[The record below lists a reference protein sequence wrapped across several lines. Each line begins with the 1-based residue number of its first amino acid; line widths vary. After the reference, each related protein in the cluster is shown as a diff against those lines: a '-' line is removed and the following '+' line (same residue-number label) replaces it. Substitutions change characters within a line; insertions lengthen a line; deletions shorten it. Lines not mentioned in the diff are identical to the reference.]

1 MGVDLSGVVPVGRP
15 GSGQVSVAK
24 TAAVRTLRPTT
35 GWVAVDLHELVD
47 FKDLIVEFARRDIKL
62 RYRQTALGI
71 AWVVLQ
77 PIVAAGVLNFAFGVV
92 AGARPRGP
100 SYFLFTF
107 AGLLMWNLFSM
118 TLNKTSLSL
127 VGNSYLISKVYFPRL
142 ILPISGTLA
151 TLLDFAVALGVL
163 FVLQAFYGIVPQW
176 QLVLVPVWIAIVLC
190 LALGA
195 GLIAAALTVQYR
207 DIQHI
212 LPILIPFM
220 LYASPVAYDVTQI
233 PEGYQRLFYLINPLA
248 APIVGFRAS
257 LLPAAP
263 MPPLPYLAWS
273 ALVAVGMFG
282 LGAAVFKRTERRFA
296 DVV

>member
-1 MGVDLSGVVPVGRP
+1 M
-15 GSGQVSVAK
+15 SVK
-24 TAAVRTLRPTT
+24 RSTSVRTLRPTT
-35 GWVAVDLHELVD
+35 GWVAIDFHELID
-47 FKDLIVEFARRDIKL
+47 FKDLMLEFARRDIKL
-62 RYRQTALGI
+62 RYRQTVLGI

-77 PIVAAGVLNFAFGVV
+77 PIVAAGVLNFAFGIV

-107 AGLLMWNLFSM
+107 AGLLVWNLFSA

-142 ILPISGTLA
+142 ALPISGTLS
-151 TLLDFAVALGVL
+151 TLLDFAVAFAVL
-163 FVLQAFYGIVPQW
+163 LVMQAFYGIAPGW
-176 QLVLVPVWIAIVLC
+176 QVLFVPVWIALVLL
-190 LALGA
+190 LALGV

-233 PEGYQRLFYLINPLA
+233 PEGYQQLFYLLNPLA
-248 APIVGFRAS
+248 APTVAFRAAV
-257 LLPAAP
+257 LPGAV
-263 MPPLPYLAWS
+263 MPPLVYVAWS
-273 ALVAVGMFG
+273 VVAALGSFA
-282 LGAAVFKRTERRFA
+282 LGSAVFKRTERRFA

>member
-1 MGVDLSGVVPVGRP
+1 M
-15 GSGQVSVAK
+15 
-24 TAAVRTLRPTT
+24 
-35 GWVAVDLHELVD
+35 D
-47 FKDLIVEFARRDIKL
+47 FKDLIVEFARRDVKL

-142 ILPISGTLA
+142 ILPISGTLG
-151 TLLDFAVALGVL
+151 TLLDFAVALVVL
-163 FVLQAFYGIVPQW
+163 FVLQGFYGIVPQW
-176 QLVLVPVWIAIVLC
+176 QLVLVPVWIAMVLC

-233 PEGYQRLFYLINPLA
+233 PESYQRLFYLINPLA

-257 LLPAAP
+257 LLPSAP
-263 MPPLPYLAWS
+263 MPPLPYLVWS
-273 ALVAVGMFG
+273 ALIAAGLFG

>member
-1 MGVDLSGVVPVGRP
+1 MSATR
-15 GSGQVSVAK
+15 A
-24 TAAVRTLRPTT
+24 AAVRTLRPTS
-35 GWVAVDLHELVD
+35 GWVAIDLRELTD
-47 FKDLIVEFARRDIKL
+47 FRDLILEFARRDIKL
-62 RYRQTALGI
+62 RYRQTVLGI

-92 AGARPRGP
+92 AGARPQGP

-142 ILPISGTLA
+142 ILPMSGTLA
-151 TLLDFAVALGVL
+151 TLLDFAIALVVL
-163 FVLQAFYGIVPQW
+163 FVVQTLYGLVPGW
-176 QLVLVPVWIAIVLC
+176 QLLLVPAWVALVLA

-207 DIQHI
+207 DVQHI

-233 PEGYQRLFYLINPLA
+233 PDGYQRLFYLINPLA
-248 APIVGFRAS
+248 APLVAFRAS
-257 LLPAAP
+257 LLPGSP

-273 ALVAVGMFG
+273 AAVAVALFV
-282 LGAAVFKRTERRFA
+282 LGAAVFKRTERKFA

>member
-1 MGVDLSGVVPVGRP
+1 
-15 GSGQVSVAK
+15 
-24 TAAVRTLRPTT
+24 
-35 GWVAVDLHELVD
+35 
-47 FKDLIVEFARRDIKL
+47 
-62 RYRQTALGI
+62 
-71 AWVVLQ
+71 
-77 PIVAAGVLNFAFGVV
+77 VLNFAFGVV

-127 VGNSYLISKVYFPRL
+127 VGNSYLISKVFFPRL
-142 ILPISGTLA
+142 ILPLSGTLA

-163 FVLQAFYGIVPQW
+163 FVVQAFYGIVPEW
-176 QLVLVPVWIAIVLC
+176 QLLLVPVWVAMVLF

-220 LYASPVAYDVTQI
+220 LYASPVAYDVSQI
-233 PEGYQRLFYLINPLA
+233 PERYLLGGYAIDVRQLFYFVNPLA
-248 APIVGFRAS
+248 APIVAFRAS
-257 LLPAAP
+257 LLPTAP
-263 MPPLPYLAWS
+263 MPPLPYLVWS
-273 ALVAVGMFG
+273 AAVALALFV